1 MAHFGLV
8 AGRFSL
14 GPKIGAGSFGVIYLG
29 TDHWARREVAIKVEL
44 ATASKKCLAH
54 EAEIYRQLQNS
65 AVAPRLFWDGKAFDG
80 TRLMVTEL
88 LGPSLEDLFAHCK
101 RRFSLK
107 TTLALADQMLMCLE
121 VVHAAG
127 LIHRD
132 LKPDNFL
139 IGLGNKAHHVHL
151 GDFGLAIEYHN
162 GKSHHRQR
170 EVPGFHGSFRY
181 ASLDAHRCKSQSRRS
196 DLEALAYMFV
206 FMLKGTLPW
215 SGVMAKDWRVK
226 NAQILELKSAVSR
239 ETLGNN
245 IPDELWTFFSS
256 VRELTFQERP
266 DYAFYLEAFA
276 EARERIALLEGKLVE
291 DHDLPWMDPQ
301 VPSESL
307 EPLAIRRDVEQP
319 EEKAR
324 WLPKYLRRLPG
335 SPHHHHHV
343 HFHLSS
349 GARRPP
355 SQEPPNWSSESLL
368 ERSPSADSTSG
379 VFSRHSRQHR
389 TLDLIRRMADK
400 RGEDSPTSR
409 HHHHRRLRERV
420 AAFCGDGSKVTEP
433 TISTMQTPG
442 DSPSTWSGVGVVGHA
457 STLMHTAG

>member
-139 IGLGNKAHHVHL
+139 IGLGYKAGTVHL
-151 GDFGLAIEYHN
+151 IDYGLAAPWVDRKAGCHV
-162 GKSHHRQR
+162 RFR
-170 EVPGFHGSFRY
+170 EGRGRVGTAWYSSRHASSGSQ
-181 ASLDAHRCKSQSRRS
+181 QSRRD
-196 DLEALAYMFV
+196 DLESLGYVLLHF
-206 FMLKGTLPW
+206 LRGSLPW
-215 SGVMAKDWRVK
+215 QHATLFCHTDEERFKEIMQRKQTLSVPD
-226 NAQILELKSAVSR
+226 LCSR
-239 ETLGNN
+239 LPREIG
-245 IPDELWTFFSS
+245 EY
-256 VRELTFQERP
+256 VRYSRALQFEECP
-266 DYAFYLEAFA
+266 DYAFL
-276 EARERIALLEGKLVE
+276 RNLLADCFEEQGFV
-291 DHDLPWMDPQ
+291 HD
-301 VPSESL
+301 
-307 EPLAIRRDVEQP
+307 
-319 EEKAR
+319 
-324 WLPKYLRRLPG
+324 
-335 SPHHHHHV
+335 
-343 HFHLSS
+343 
-349 GARRPP
+349 
-355 SQEPPNWSSESLL
+355 
-368 ERSPSADSTSG
+368 G
-379 VFSRHSRQHR
+379 VFDW
-389 TLDLIRRMADK
+389 TLPHCASLCVAAAAAK
-400 RGEDSPTSR
+400 RGPYGGNEIVISHTLTPQESDWLATSDDAD
-409 HHHHRRLRERV
+409 L
-420 AAFCGDGSKVTEP
+420 
-433 TISTMQTPG
+433 
-442 DSPSTWSGVGVVGHA
+442 
-457 STLMHTAG
+457 